1 MSFTT
6 AGKGNLGLARV
17 GTGVGVGTVV
27 GTIVGA
33 GVGTGVGTGVGSGV
47 GTGVGTM
54 VAIGVGTI
62 VGTIMGATEAVGTGV
77 GPNVG
82 TGVGS
87 WICAVVE
94 LPTAGAF
101 DSSELRMKNQYTRIK
116 STTITIAMTAINNI
130 GPLWL
135 LRRSGTLLS
144 LITPS

>member
-1 MSFTT
+1 LSFTT

-27 GTIVGA
+27 GT
-33 GVGTGVGTGVGSGV
+33 GVGTGVGTVV
-47 GTGVGTM
+47 GTGVGTSVGTGVGTK

-62 VGTIMGATEAVGTGV
+62 VGTIVGATETVGTGV

-82 TGVGS
+82 AGVGS

-94 LPTAGAF
+94 LPKAGAS
-101 DSSELRMKNQYTRIK
+101 DSPELRMKNQYTRIK
-116 STTITIAMTAINNI
+116 STTITIATTAINNI

-135 LRRSGTLLS
+135 LRRSGTLVS

>member
-27 GTIVGA
+27 GTGVGTV
-33 GVGTGVGTGVGSGV
+33 VGTGVGTVV
-47 GTGVGTM
+47 GTGVGTK
-54 VAIGVGTI
+54 VAIGVGSI
-62 VGTIMGATEAVGTGV
+62 VGIIVGATETVGTGV
-77 GPNVG
+77 GTNVG

-94 LPTAGAF
+94 LPKAGAF
-101 DSSELRMKNQYTRIK
+101 DSPELRMKNQYTRIK
-116 STTITIAMTAINNI
+116 STTITIATTATNNI

-135 LRRSGTLLS
+135 LRRSGVLVS